1 MTAAEDPPDEVPA
14 RPASTV
20 MLLRDVADADG
31 TNGTNGVE
39 VFMLRRTTAAVFA
52 GGMYVFPGGRVD
64 PADGEEGSDDAYV
77 IAAIRECFEEAGVL
91 LATDETGAMI
101 TDDHPALA
109 PANRQAVYDG
119 EVDLRALCAQHHL
132 VPAIDALV
140 WFSHWITPVGESSR
154 RFDTR
159 FFIATAPTSQL
170 WAHDD
175 NETVASEWVRPLD
188 GLRRH
193 QAGELVMMPPTL
205 KSLEFLARH
214 RNSASALDEAR
225 AVGRPE
231 PIQPRL
237 RKDDTGRIRGISL
250 PGDED
255 YADLV

>member
-1 MTAAEDPPDEVPA
+1 MTGLEEPTDDVPA
-14 RPASTV
+14 KPASTV
-20 MLLRDVADADG
+20 MLLRDVAD
-31 TNGTNGVE
+31 GVE
-39 VFMLRRTTAAVFA
+39 VFMLRRTKAAAFA
-52 GGMYVFPGGRVD
+52 GGMYVFPGGKVD
-64 PADGEEGSDDAYV
+64 PADGEEGSDEAYL

-109 PANRQAVYDG
+109 SRQAVYDG
-119 EVDLRALCAQHHL
+119 DTDLRALCAAHHL
-132 VPAIDALV
+132 IPAVDALV

-170 WAHDD
+170 WQHDD
-175 NETVASEWVRPLD
+175 NETIASEWVRPLD

-193 QAGELVMMPPTL
+193 AAGELGMMPPTM

-214 RNSASALDEAR
+214 ENAASALEEAR
-225 AVGRPE
+225 GVGRPE

-237 RKDDTGRIRGISL
+237 RKDETGRIRGISL

>member
-1 MTAAEDPPDEVPA
+1 MTGAEQPANDVPA

-20 MLLRDVADADG
+20 MLLRDVDD
-31 TNGTNGVE
+31 GVE
-39 VFMLRRTTAAVFA
+39 VFMLRRTAAAAFA

-64 PADGEEGSDDAYV
+64 PGDGEEGSDEAYS

-91 LATDETGAMI
+91 LATDEAGEMI
-101 TDDHPALA
+101 VEGHPALA
-109 PANRQAVYDG
+109 QRQAVYDG
-119 EVDLRALCAQHHL
+119 DVDLRALCNEHHL
-132 VPAIDALV
+132 TPAVDALV
-140 WFSHWITPVGESSR
+140 WFSRWITPVGESSR

-159 FFIATAPTSQL
+159 FFVTTAPTSQL

-175 NETVASEWVRPLD
+175 NETVASEWVRPED

-193 QAGELVMMPPTL
+193 AAGELALMPPTMR
-205 KSLEFLARH
+205 SLEFLARH
-214 RNSASALDEAR
+214 ANATSALDEAR
-225 AVGRPE
+225 LVGRPE

-237 RKDDTGRIRGISL
+237 RRDEMGRIRGISF

>member
-1 MTAAEDPPDEVPA
+1 MTVAEDQPNEVPA

-20 MLLRDVADADG
+20 MLLRDVAGAD
-31 TNGTNGVE
+31 GVE
-39 VFMLRRTTAAVFA
+39 VFMLRRTTSAVFA
-52 GGMYVFPGGRVD
+52 GGMYVFPGGKVD
-64 PADGEEGSDDAYV
+64 PADGEEGSDEAYV

-91 LATDETGAMI
+91 LATDDTGAMI
-101 TDDHPALA
+101 TDDHPAL
-109 PANRQAVYDG
+109 ANRQAVYDG

-132 VPAIDALV
+132 VPAVDALV

-159 FFIATAPTSQL
+159 FFVATAPTSQL

-175 NETVASEWVRPLD
+175 NETIASEWVRPLD
-188 GLRRH
+188 AVRRH
-193 QAGELVMMPPTL
+193 EAGELVMMPPTI

-214 RNSASALDEAR
+214 NNAESALAEAR
-225 AVGRPE
+225 AVGRPR

-237 RKDDTGRIRGISL
+237 RKDETGRIRGISL
-250 PGDED
+250 PGDDD

>member
-1 MTAAEDPPDEVPA
+1 MTVEEKPPNEVPA

-20 MLLRDVADADG
+20 MLLRDVEG
-31 TNGTNGVE
+31 GVE

-64 PADGEEGSDDAYV
+64 PADGEDGSDEAYA

-91 LATDETGAMI
+91 LAADENGAMI

-109 PANRQAVYDG
+109 HRQAVYDG
-119 EVDLRALCAQHHL
+119 DVDLRALCVQHHL
-132 VPAIDALV
+132 RPAVDALV

-159 FFIATAPTSQL
+159 FFVATAPTSQL
-170 WAHDD
+170 WQHDD
-175 NETVASEWVRPLD
+175 NETIASEWVRPLD

-193 QAGELVMMPPTL
+193 AAGELGMMPPTM

-214 RNSASALDEAR
+214 ENAASALAEAR
-225 AVGRPE
+225 RVGRPQ

-237 RKDDTGRIRGISL
+237 RKDATGRIRGISL

-255 YADLV
+255 YADLI